1 MLRQARSVS
10 CGAVTLFVYCGLA
23 LALWAVVLTALG
35 LTRPDFPGGGGAER
49 IVVVISTVLVGL
61 TIASGV
67 IGGALEAAAE
77 EEEGE
82 REAATAALRA

>member
-1 MLRQARSVS
+1 M
-10 CGAVTLFVYCGLA
+10 TPFVYCGLA

-67 IGGALEAAAE
+67 IGGALEAGS

-82 REAATAALRA
+82 SEAATAALRA